1 MTKPERVWQL
11 ISMLFAVALVAALAA
26 LHQATPYAAAPSG
39 TLPTVIYTNAT
50 TDFALSPAARRV
62 FERYSL

>member
-26 LHQATPYAAAPSG
+26 LHQATPYAAASGG

-50 TDFALSPAARRV
+50 TDFALSPAVRRV